1 MWLLFACF
9 SANAATYLIGDSL
22 SDPGSLGFTFTDPL
36 INKSGGSI
44 SSSVTNLAGTG
55 KVWTN
60 YFSEIYCTAYSDPNC
75 TNYAFAGAGVTF
87 SSPFSN
93 IDTSMFGQMNA
104 LPLLSKG
111 DNVIIWI
118 GANDLMK
125 SAQNNGKG
133 IDQIIATFKNN
144 ISILKRSNAKIYIME
159 IPALLASS
167 PNVTSSHLSA
177 SLLSV
182 IGQFNAAIESIK
194 GIRFISSTAIDQ
206 CFPNDGLPQSVCQK
220 NISPNQVC
228 GSQNNKLATIDLNNK
243 FLFADSIHPSSYTHN
258 YAASCFANKGLPLH

>member
-1 MWLLFACF
+1 
-9 SANAATYLIGDSL
+9 
-22 SDPGSLGFTFTDPL
+22 
-36 INKSGGSI
+36 
-44 SSSVTNLAGTG
+44 
-55 KVWTN
+55 
-60 YFSEIYCTAYSDPNC
+60 
-75 TNYAFAGAGVTF
+75 
-87 SSPFSN
+87 
-93 IDTSMFGQMNA
+93 MNA

-177 SLLSV
+177 SLL
-182 IGQFNAAIESIK
+182 K
-194 GIRFISSTAIDQ
+194 T
-206 CFPNDGLPQSVCQK
+206 
-220 NISPNQVC
+220 
-228 GSQNNKLATIDLNNK
+228 LN
-243 FLFADSIHPSSYTHN
+243 LFFSL
-258 YAASCFANKGLPLH
+258 K